1 MKKSILIIALAISI
15 VSCNTKTKEVAAV
28 KTAYVDTSKLLEE
41 YTEAKDIEAKYKTK
55 SDEMGKELENEVA
68 RFKYEASNFQ
78 KNAQL
83 NGQAWAQQKG
93 AELQKREQQLSYA
106 QQALVRQLQE
116 ESGTEMDTLV
126 KNVKKFIKEY
136 GKEKGYDYI
145 YGTGDAVSILYAQ
158 DKYDITKEIVKLLN
172 DKYKSIAK
180 VEAEKETTEKKDTVS
195 FVRIQ
200 LKNSID
206 STDLVVRFSK
216 NASPVYDKELD
227 AYKFSKN
234 AGDINIW
241 STIDDIDYSINA
253 IPFPESK
260 VDVAL
265 GIKVVKGGT
274 YKLCSNELKRLDNY
288 SITLRDL
295 STNTSIDL
303 KKGEIFTFEAPAGI
317 TENRFI
323 LSIANQTTDIPVIT
337 TNKRKF
343 HIYASYGSLN
353 ILSLSDEY
361 GNLPCSVTVYELTG
375 RKIFQVNNLEWNGNG
390 DLKQFAVDPAENGL
404 LIVEVRAGNKK
415 YVEKIKF
422 NR

>member
-15 VSCNTKTKEVAAV
+15 VSCNTKTTEVKEV

-93 AELQKREQQLSYA
+93 TEKKKREQQLSYA

-172 DKYKSIAK
+172 DKYKSGSK
-180 VEAEKETTEKKDTVS
+180 VEAKKETETTEKK
-195 FVRIQ
+195 
-200 LKNSID
+200 K
-206 STDLVVRFSK
+206 
-216 NASPVYDKELD
+216 
-227 AYKFSKN
+227 
-234 AGDINIW
+234 
-241 STIDDIDYSINA
+241 
-253 IPFPESK
+253 
-260 VDVAL
+260 
-265 GIKVVKGGT
+265 
-274 YKLCSNELKRLDNY
+274 
-288 SITLRDL
+288 
-295 STNTSIDL
+295 
-303 KKGEIFTFEAPAGI
+303 
-317 TENRFI
+317 
-323 LSIANQTTDIPVIT
+323 
-337 TNKRKF
+337 
-343 HIYASYGSLN
+343 
-353 ILSLSDEY
+353 
-361 GNLPCSVTVYELTG
+361 
-375 RKIFQVNNLEWNGNG
+375 
-390 DLKQFAVDPAENGL
+390 
-404 LIVEVRAGNKK
+404 
-415 YVEKIKF
+415 
-422 NR
+422 

>member
-1 MKKSILIIALAISI
+1 MKKSILIIAVAISI
-15 VSCNTKTKEVAAV
+15 VSCNTKTTEVAAV

-172 DKYKSIAK
+172 DKYKSGAK
-180 VEAEKETTEKKDTVS
+180 VEAKKETETTEKK
-195 FVRIQ
+195 
-200 LKNSID
+200 K
-206 STDLVVRFSK
+206 
-216 NASPVYDKELD
+216 
-227 AYKFSKN
+227 
-234 AGDINIW
+234 
-241 STIDDIDYSINA
+241 
-253 IPFPESK
+253 
-260 VDVAL
+260 
-265 GIKVVKGGT
+265 
-274 YKLCSNELKRLDNY
+274 
-288 SITLRDL
+288 
-295 STNTSIDL
+295 
-303 KKGEIFTFEAPAGI
+303 
-317 TENRFI
+317 
-323 LSIANQTTDIPVIT
+323 
-337 TNKRKF
+337 
-343 HIYASYGSLN
+343 
-353 ILSLSDEY
+353 
-361 GNLPCSVTVYELTG
+361 
-375 RKIFQVNNLEWNGNG
+375 
-390 DLKQFAVDPAENGL
+390 
-404 LIVEVRAGNKK
+404 
-415 YVEKIKF
+415 
-422 NR
+422 